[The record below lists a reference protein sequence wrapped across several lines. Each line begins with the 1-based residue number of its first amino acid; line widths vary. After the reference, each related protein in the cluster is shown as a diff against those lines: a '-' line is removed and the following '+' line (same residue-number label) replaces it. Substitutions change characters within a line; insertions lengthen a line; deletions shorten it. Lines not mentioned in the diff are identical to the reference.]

1 MWWLYWSC
9 CPLLSSHHS
18 KTICRS
24 QLRSDIKEESARAV
38 AKQPDLPDVAQESG
52 DLTPEQQGQMKTP
65 SSNYVHRII
74 AFLDRHV
81 HNATHW
87 LQIRDTVIHTRPDM
101 KVLYVKVYI
110 YIWSVCVYVVY
121 HWRCDICMHGLM
133 HTHHLYALQLHWA
146 GYILPLEKLGS
157 SKLIVA
163 HLQVPRTHLQHVR
176 RIYIYIHT

>member
-18 KTICRS
+18 KTICHS

-110 YIWSVCVYVVY
+110 YMIGMCVC
-121 HWRCDICMHGLM
+121 C
-133 HTHHLYALQLHWA
+133 
-146 GYILPLEKLGS
+146 LPLKMRHMYAWTYAYAS
-157 SKLIVA
+157 F
-163 HLQVPRTHLQHVR
+163 VR
-176 RIYIYIHT
+176 ITTSLSWIYPASWKTWLL

>member
-9 CPLLSSHHS
+9 CPLLSSDHS
-18 KTICRS
+18 KTICHS

-101 KVLYVKVYI
+101 KVRYVKVYI
-110 YIWSVCVYVVY
+110 YDRYVCMLFTTEDATYVCMDLCIRIICTHYNFIELDISCLLKNLAPLNWLSLTYRFLEHICNMYGVY
-121 HWRCDICMHGLM
+121 
-133 HTHHLYALQLHWA
+133 
-146 GYILPLEKLGS
+146 
-157 SKLIVA
+157 
-163 HLQVPRTHLQHVR
+163 
-176 RIYIYIHT
+176 IYIYIHR